1 MQSGHDQILAQIR
14 TAIEQRI
21 DEQLERQRRV
31 SPNIDPRKVVDIQI
45 QQEKEKIEKYLEEEE
60 NPALASAHRA
70 ILDWLP
76 QLAKKLKE
84 R

>member
-1 MQSGHDQILAQIR
+1 M
-14 TAIEQRI
+14 
-21 DEQLERQRRV
+21 
-31 SPNIDPRKVVDIQI
+31 DIQI